1 MSAARTRRGVERCP
15 LLRTAA
21 ASNTQKGD
29 ELDKNE
35 AGRGEHVTLRQAC
48 YVTLRQAAVRLN
60 KTLENIRV
68 DSSQQSGEQG
78 TSLWRV

>member
-1 MSAARTRRGVERCP
+1 MLYETERQKMASNSSVPGVAGARTRRGVERCP

-35 AGRGEHVTLRQAC
+35 AGRGEHVTLRH
-48 YVTLRQAAVRLN
+48 VTSGSRQVKQN
-60 KTLENIRV
+60 P
-68 DSSQQSGEQG
+68 
-78 TSLWRV
+78 